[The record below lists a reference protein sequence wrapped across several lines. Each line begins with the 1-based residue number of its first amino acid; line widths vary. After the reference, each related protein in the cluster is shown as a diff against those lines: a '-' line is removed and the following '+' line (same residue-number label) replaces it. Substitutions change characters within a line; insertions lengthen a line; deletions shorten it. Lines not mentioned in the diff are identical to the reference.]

1 MKAQGILIAI
11 LLIVFFSCKGV
22 KDKRSKANLAN
33 TQTIDGQTTEK
44 EDTSSDSENAPKTGN
59 VLAANRG
66 TTGADLNLA
75 DQTSSSPRSQ
85 QTNET
90 IEGTSTTSG
99 NIVNQ
104 SSGSTGAAS
113 NAMMN
118 AASNYDTETTNFEK
132 MYTDLKMTEMQ
143 VQQFRTAMRNY
154 KPTEGRDLKDEQDKK
169 LESILSESQYEAY
182 VKWKKN
188 H

>member
-1 MKAQGILIAI
+1 MKPQGILIA
-11 LLIVFFSCKGV
+11 LLLTVFFSCKSV
-22 KDKRSKANLAN
+22 KDKKAKDSLAN
-33 TQTIDGQTTEK
+33 TQTVDGKTTYNE
-44 EDTSSDSENAPKTGN
+44 EASSENTPKTGN

-75 DQTSSSPRSQ
+75 DQTSSSTRDQ
-85 QTNET
+85 HTNEN
-90 IEGTSTTSG
+90 IEGTSITSG

-118 AASNYDTETTNFEK
+118 AASNIDTETTNFEK
-132 MYTDLKMTEMQ
+132 MYTDLKMTEAQ
-143 VQQFRTAMRNY
+143 IQQFRTAMRNY
-154 KPTEGRDLKDEQDKK
+154 KPTEGRDLEDDQDKK

>member
-22 KDKRSKANLAN
+22 KDKKGKANLAN
-33 TQTIDGQTTEK
+33 TQTIDGQTIEK
-44 EDTSSDSENAPKTGN
+44 KETSSENAPKTGN

-118 AASNYDTETTNFEK
+118 AASDYDTETTNFEK

-154 KPTEGRDLKDEQDKK
+154 KPTEGRGLEDEQDKK

-182 VKWKKN
+182 IKWKKN